1 MAIQT
6 RNDERGNLE
15 PPAGV
20 RLALRIGLA
29 LALAVGVYL
38 ALVRGDA
45 ILIDLA
51 SLGRFFCL

>member
-1 MAIQT
+1 MAIKT
-6 RNDERGNLE
+6 RDDERGNLE

-20 RLALRIGLA
+20 RLALRISLA

-38 ALVRGDA
+38 AAVRGDA

-51 SLGRFFCL
+51 GLGQFFCL